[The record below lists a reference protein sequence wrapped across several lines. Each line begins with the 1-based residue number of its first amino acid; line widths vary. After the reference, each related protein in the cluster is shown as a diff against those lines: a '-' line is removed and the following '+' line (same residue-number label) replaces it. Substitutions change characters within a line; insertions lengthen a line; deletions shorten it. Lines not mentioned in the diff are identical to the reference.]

1 MSNFEEQLAT
11 ALIAKMAGSNLMEVD
26 RHTVQ
31 PSSLGPAARINPA
44 SFLTNI
50 QQKQEQQRQQEAQ
63 RLNEIAEQKFPMP
76 APLPLIEPL
85 PPLTTKTEHNQHSQ
99 QPSTQTT
106 IFSEK
111 VVEVLGDINNTLK
124 ELVEC
129 YRSSTRLS

>member
-31 PSSLGPAARINPA
+31 QSSLGPAARINPA

-50 QQKQEQQRQQEAQ
+50 QQQQQQQRQEEVQ
-63 RLNEIAEQKFPMP
+63 RLNAIAEQKFPIQP
-76 APLPLIEPL
+76 PLPLIEPL
-85 PPLTTKTEHNQHSQ
+85 PPLAPEPLPRLSAGI
-99 QPSTQTT
+99 S
-106 IFSEK
+106 SDK
-111 VVEVLGDINNTLK
+111 VVDVLIEINNTLK

-129 YRSSTRLS
+129 YRSSKRSS